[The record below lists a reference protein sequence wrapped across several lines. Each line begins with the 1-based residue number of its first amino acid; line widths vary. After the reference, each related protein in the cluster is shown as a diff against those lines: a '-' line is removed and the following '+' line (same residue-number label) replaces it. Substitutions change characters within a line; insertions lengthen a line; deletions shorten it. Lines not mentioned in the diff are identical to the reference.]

1 MAAIEV
7 PTFES
12 IFINGRIA
20 IGSTGSMMT
29 AAFDSSTNAGSN
41 PAAPTTGK
49 MPFEHAALKIPRA
62 LLSDLQKKEGPESVR
77 IILNPSSVEWF
88 LNDTPIV
95 VKDLIQHPVDH
106 DFDDEDED
114 EERYDYNYPD
124 YTNLMK
130 LVSTEI
136 DRLREKWIELEDQIW
151 PSAFSTS
158 LDFNTIS
165 TIEQIARVV
174 NQPDHDDNTAIRISG
189 CTPDYHIVRYFARGG
204 GFRNDVFSILGARMS
219 DSTTGLSKYE
229 LIPEFAVHDEHKGPF
244 PIWLAYRAFPTDDD
258 EIEVEDDEIE
268 PDDDE

>member
-20 IGSTGSMMT
+20 IGSTGNMMT

-41 PAAPTTGK
+41 PTAPTTGK
-49 MPFEHAALKIPRA
+49 MPFEHAALKIPRT

-88 LNDTPIV
+88 LDDTPMV
-95 VKDLIQHPVDH
+95 VKDIINHPVDY
-106 DFDDEDED
+106 DFDDEDE
-114 EERYDYNYPD
+114 ESYDYNYPD
-124 YTNLMK
+124 YSKLMK
-130 LVSTEI
+130 LVSTEV

-158 LDFNTIS
+158 FDFNTIS

-174 NQPDHDDNTAIRISG
+174 NQPEHDDNTAIRISG

-204 GFRNDVFSILGARMS
+204 GFRNDVFSILGARTS
-219 DSTTGLSKYE
+219 DATTGLSKYE
-229 LIPEFAVHDEHKGPF
+229 WIPEFAVHDEHKGPF
-244 PIWLAYRAFPTDDD
+244 PIWLAHRTFPTDGDQT
-258 EIEVEDDEIE
+258 EVEDEL
-268 PDDDE
+268 DDDE